1 MQWVAIWRKDAI
13 MMVSF
18 RMNSEGLCMVRII
31 TDSAADLEPR
41 EYEKLDVTCIPL
53 RVAFGDSEYQEN
65 IDLSKD
71 RFYELLLGG
80 AEFPKTSQASPQVL
94 TELFEEAKARGD
106 EAVYITLSSAL
117 SGTYQ
122 TARMVQEDAEYEGA
136 YVFDS
141 RNATGGQRMLVEY
154 ACRLR
159 DAGKNAAQIVAG
171 LESVRD
177 RIELY
182 AVVNTLEYL
191 HKGGR
196 ISHAVYT
203 LGNLAQIK
211 PIIAVDAEG
220 RVALPGKAMGMRKG
234 MDFLGKRLAARKPDA
249 DHPLYVMYT
258 NNRSV
263 GEQLAQRL
271 AGLGWEVPAERIIPV
286 GAAIGAHVGPDA
298 CGIVYVGE

>member
-1 MQWVAIWRKDAI
+1 
-13 MMVSF
+13 
-18 RMNSEGLCMVRII
+18 MVRII

-41 EYEKLDVTCIPL
+41 EYEQLGVTCIPL
-53 RVAFGDSEYQEN
+53 RVAFGDREYQEN
-65 IDLSKD
+65 IDLSKTK
-71 RFYELLLGG
+71 FYELLLGSE
-80 AEFPKTSQASPQVL
+80 EFPKTSQASPQVL
-94 TELFEEAKARGD
+94 TDLFEDTKSKGD

-122 TARMVQEDAEYEGA
+122 TALMVQEDVEYEGNH
-136 YVFDS
+136 VFDS
-141 RNATGGQRMLVEY
+141 RNATGGQRMIVEY

-159 DAGKNAAQIVAG
+159 DEGRNAAEIVAG
-171 LESVRD
+171 LESIRD

-182 AVVNTLEYL
+182 ACVNTLEYL

-211 PIIAVDAEG
+211 PIIAVDLEG
-220 RVALPGKAMGMRKG
+220 RVALPAKVMGMRKG
-234 MDFLGKRLAARKPDA
+234 MDFLGKRLGMRKPDA
-249 DHPLYVMYT
+249 EHPLYVMYT

-263 GEQLAQRL
+263 AETLAQRL
-271 AGLGWEVPAERIIPV
+271 AGQGWEIPAERIIPV

-298 CGIVYVGE
+298 CGMVSVGE